1 MGSFA
6 DSIKANIKEL
16 QQEVNDRILTEASKT
31 FIDVTTGTPS
41 DWQNSPYAKG
51 LLSNQWYVAENKL
64 SSELTDAKDLHGSAS
79 LNRANS
85 VLNWKTFIGKD
96 GYVSFTNNV
105 HYAINAEV
113 LGWKTEDNPN
123 WRNAKPYAMVEK
135 AMIDAKNRMG

>member
-16 QQEVNDRILTEASKT
+16 QREVNDKILTEASKT

-41 DWQNSPYAKG
+41 DWQNSPFAKG

-64 SSELTDAKDLHGSAS
+64 SSELTGAKDLHGSAS

-85 VLNWKTFIGKD
+85 ILKWKTFLSKD

-105 HYAINAEV
+105 SYAYQAEA
-113 LGWKTEDNPN
+113 LGWAVT
-123 WRNAKPYAMVEK
+123 KPYAMVEK
-135 AMIDAKNRMG
+135 ALIDAKSRMG